1 MALET
6 AGISPSLIPL
16 HLLWML
22 EREQQLLKSLLRA
35 GPPESVAALPTPLQD
50 GDSEGQKESL
60 LPRVASVHSRL
71 WRQKQGPCL
80 SPSSCCC
87 TWPAA
92 LSPLS
97 FSSLRGLRGIFCC
110 LVWAEMGKSPEHA
123 SPLPFTFFF
132 YKKAR
137 KENLPVED
145 PIGHGSLRLPTL
157 SETEIFT
164 SKTFL
169 LSLFY
174 FFLISNKNYE

>member
-22 EREQQLLKSLLRA
+22 EREQQPLKSLLRA

-50 GDSEGQKESL
+50 GDSEGQKRSL

-110 LVWAEMGKSPEHA
+110 PVWAEMGKSPEHA
-123 SPLPFTFFF
+123 SPLPLHF
-132 YKKAR
+132 
-137 KENLPVED
+137 
-145 PIGHGSLRLPTL
+145 
-157 SETEIFT
+157 
-164 SKTFL
+164 FL
-169 LSLFY
+169 LQKGKEREPPSRGPYRPWILKTANSFRD
-174 FFLISNKNYE
+174 